1 MPSHGQNTLKMYAP
15 QLANRPAHHN
25 IKLYEQM
32 PEAIEEQH
40 RALIDEAL
48 QHMSASF
55 RFHRWR
61 DQVGTLSILN
71 LDLVI
76 HNRS

>member
-1 MPSHGQNTLKMYAP
+1 
-15 QLANRPAHHN
+15 
-25 IKLYEQM
+25 M

-40 RALIDEAL
+40 RVLIDEAL

-61 DQVGTLSILN
+61 DQVSVHPEPEIWSFIIA
-71 LDLVI
+71 VE
-76 HNRS
+76 